1 MILLGIIVLS
11 MFITGWHLDGPF
23 IGAMFAVLAFALGL
37 LFILIPTAI
46 YTDYLIENATE
57 YEITEVSQENIYALQ
72 DNGEIHG
79 SFFLGSGPFQK
90 ERDDSNFVLSKS
102 TQAKCG
108 SIWMPGPSIPAALT
122 PKHSR
127 EWRVNRRRLPLPAQE
142 PLPVFGLETSQQG
155 TTSS

>member
-1 MILLGIIVLS
+1 MPKPKLRETRRNPAYLESIRLLSSCSVVFNSVTPWTAACQAPCPSPTPRVAQTHGHCLYC
-11 MFITGWHLDGPF
+11 FIKIFLCCS
-23 IGAMFAVLAFALGL
+23 L
-37 LFILIPTAI
+37 
-46 YTDYLIENATE
+46 
-57 YEITEVSQENIYALQ
+57 
-72 DNGEIHG
+72 

-142 PLPVFGLETSQQG
+142 PLPVFGLETSQQEM
-155 TTSS
+155 